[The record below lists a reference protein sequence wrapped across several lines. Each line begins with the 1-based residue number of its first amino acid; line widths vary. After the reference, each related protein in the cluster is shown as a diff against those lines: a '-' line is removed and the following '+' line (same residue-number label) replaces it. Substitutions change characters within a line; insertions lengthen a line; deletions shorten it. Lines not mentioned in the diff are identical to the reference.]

1 MFSDVSNTGFVFNPI
16 GGTVASLP
24 TYIFSMFV
32 YGTEYSTAR
41 AWTGSLVLLAFVM
54 SFFLLARRLGGRKT
68 AVKPKK

>member
-1 MFSDVSNTGFVFNPI
+1 
-16 GGTVASLP
+16 
-24 TYIFSMFV
+24 MFV